1 MESNRAATKVRRL
14 GTAEATDAGA
24 IKKAA
29 KEFSIAD

>member
-1 MESNRAATKVRRL
+1 MRL